1 MPFHGL
7 RHPQLVGLETGKL
20 LGIAEAGFH
29 IPAAALA
36 ADQGLPLPREIIAH
50 DVVQTSP
57 AVRGHGEADISVA
70 LEVDSAYPSP
80 GAARDTAAGKPSRQD
95 AHRLGASLVG
105 DQSIALERAHPDDPL
120 PVQPLGVI
128 PQVEDDVLE
137 A

>member
-36 ADQGLPLPREIIAH
+36 ADQDLPLPREIIAH

-70 LEVDSAYPSP
+70 REVDSAYPSP
-80 GAARDTAAGKPSRQD
+80 GAARDTAGKPSRQD
-95 AHRLGASLVG
+95 AQRFRQEVGKNSHQATTPSRVTSMPSLY
-105 DQSIALERAHPDDPL
+105 STPA
-120 PVQPLGVI
+120 
-128 PQVEDDVLE
+128 
-137 A
+137 